1 LTGKQYRQ
9 VREAA
14 GSDAS
19 LVILLEHYRIWFK
32 NRNGTNPAIPKQPD
46 DFWEKE
52 TSILFDTVAVF
63 LGFRES
69 FLTIHPLNLA
79 VDEKG
84 FMQVSPVGG
93 SEPDKKEDTEKE
105 TSKEKKVLLSKGST
119 NVVRCAVDWKDMA
132 GFKKYLVDV
141 LCSQPQSKTML

>member
-1 LTGKQYRQ
+1 MTGKQYRQ

-19 LVILLEHYRIWFK
+19 LAMLLDHYRIWFK

-69 FLTIHPLNLA
+69 FLTIHPLNLV

-84 FMQVSPVGG
+84 FMHVSPVGG
-93 SEPDKKEDTEKE
+93 SEKEDTEKE
-105 TSKEKKVLLSKGST
+105 TSEEKKGLSKGST

-141 LCSQPQSKTML
+141 LCSQHQQ